1 MMVRSAPTIL
11 PAPDAMRAMERLE
24 AQLRRAADDL
34 AETLS
39 AMRREH
45 LSLVE
50 SEVAAELERL
60 APVDGSRCTRW
71 MRRVG
76 QPCGRFAGHAGSC
89 RSRDAMDRDRD
100 RQRIGRA

>member
-1 MMVRSAPTIL
+1 MIVRTAPVIL

-45 LSLVE
+45 EALAE
-50 SEVAAELERL
+50 AEVAAEMARL
-60 APVDGSRCTRW
+60 APPDGTLCGHW
-71 MRRVG
+71 MPRMG
-76 QPCGRFAGHAGSC
+76 EPCARFAGHSDHH
-89 RSRDAMDRDRD
+89 RSRQGMDRDRD
-100 RQRIGRA
+100 RQRAGRR